1 MHTPDKFDIIIV
13 GGGLSGAILAWRIKQ
28 QDPAISL
35 ALIEGGAR
43 LGGNHTWCFFETDLT
58 ADQRRSI
65 DPLVVKAW
73 PRYSVRF
80 PGYARIINTG
90 YAAITSLKLHD
101 VISKELGDAIWF
113 NSSVLDIS
121 ADSITLTSGHRL
133 ASTCIIDAMGV
144 RRTPHLALGFQKF
157 LALELELLQPQDITD
172 PIIMDA
178 SVSQD
183 DGYRFLYTLPF
194 AANHLLIYDTY
205 YSDGQSLATEKIK
218 DRILSYV
225 SEQGW
230 LVKSILREEQ
240 GVLPIILAGNFE
252 DLEVEQQLGAPKIG
266 LAGILFH
273 PTTGYS
279 LPDAV
284 RMTDLLLEGLRQHKL
299 TTVRARE
306 IISHYR
312 KKIWWER
319 SFFRLL
325 NRMLY
330 QAGSSNKRYKI
341 LERFY
346 RLDDALIQRFYSA
359 KLNGLDRARI
369 TIGKPPVPLL
379 SAMKC
384 ISEAGTLQ
392 RWGNKS

>member
-1 MHTPDKFDIIIV
+1 MHTPDKFEIIIV

-43 LGGNHTWCFFETDLT
+43 LGGNYTWCFFETDLT

-252 DLEVEQQLGAPKIG
+252 DLEVEQQLGARACCAWGVVCGVGVWEGVCAHARACCGAGECK
-266 LAGILFH
+266 LAPSPRPGPL
-273 PTTGYS
+273 
-279 LPDAV
+279 
-284 RMTDLLLEGLRQHKL
+284 Q
-299 TTVRARE
+299 ARTAAC
-306 IISHYR
+306 
-312 KKIWWER
+312 
-319 SFFRLL
+319 L
-325 NRMLY
+325 
-330 QAGSSNKRYKI
+330 GSPPP
-341 LERFY
+341 
-346 RLDDALIQRFYSA
+346 SA
-359 KLNGLDRARI
+359 HSPATMR
-369 TIGKPPVPLL
+369 P
-379 SAMKC
+379 
-384 ISEAGTLQ
+384 
-392 RWGNKS
+392 